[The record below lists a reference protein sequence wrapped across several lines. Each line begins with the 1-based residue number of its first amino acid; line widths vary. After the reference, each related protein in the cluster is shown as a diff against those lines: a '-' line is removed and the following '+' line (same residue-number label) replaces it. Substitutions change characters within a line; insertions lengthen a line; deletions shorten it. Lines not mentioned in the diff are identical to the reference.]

1 MKLVVKYNLLK
12 NADNEEQSQLK
23 NRLLKITTK
32 NLAKNLNFPTGRTS
46 AENLKCPSRRTLAK
60 KNVLLSGF

>member
-23 NRLLKITTK
+23 NRLLKITKK

-46 AENLKCPSRRTLAK
+46 AENLNCPSRRTLAK
-60 KNVLLSGF
+60 KVVLLSGF